1 MLYVILANFTDQG
14 IRDAKNL
21 LKRAKAFR
29 TMAETKFGVK
39 VKEILWTLG
48 AFDVIVIVDAPDEK
62 SSTALSLA
70 LASLG
75 NVKTQTLR
83 AFNADE
89 LKDIIAKIS

>member
-1 MLYVILANFTDQG
+1 M
-14 IRDAKNL
+14 
-21 LKRAKAFR
+21 
-29 TMAETKFGVK
+29 
-39 VKEILWTLG
+39 LWTLG

-70 LASLG
+70 VSALG

>member
-29 TMAETKFGVK
+29 EMAESKFGVK
-39 VKEILWTLG
+39 VKEMLWTLG